1 MKFIAQITGQV
12 RICKDGTK
20 YTAIGR
26 VLEVADKHA
35 QEFKDE
41 GYIAIETPREVRA
54 NAEKVAAPV
63 EVAPVEVAPEEPKEI
78 TEEKARVRPRFG
90 NRKRNE
96 E

>member
-12 RICKDGTK
+12 RTCKDGTK

-41 GYIAIETPREVRA
+41 GYIAVETPREVRA
-54 NAEKVAAPV
+54 NAEKAAAPV
-63 EVAPVEVAPEEPKEI
+63 EVASTEPTEI

-96 E
+96 D